1 MRRYLLGVQCLL
13 DIAKHADLPAERWM
27 TSAEERGIDMTDI
40 YISAVSP
47 MILLS
52 ALDKAPVSG
61 YIQQLRENVE
71 TIVQRF
77 VDRRLIAPVTKEI
90 ADRWGKILPQPFTY
104 KDGAGVTHKYTFH
117 EKLVLATALEG
128 IEGRPFVLVDR
139 RQEAHRE
146 LNLDLEDPS
155 EGGANDQQP

>member
-27 TSAEERGIDMTDI
+27 ESAEARGIDMNDI
-40 YISAVSP
+40 YISAASP

-52 ALDKAPVSG
+52 ALDKAPASG

-77 VDRRLIAPVTKEI
+77 VDRKLIAPVTKEI
-90 ADRWGKILPQPFTY
+90 ADRWGKILPQPLTY
-104 KDGAGVTHKYTFH
+104 NDDAGVTHKYTFH
-117 EKLVLATALEG
+117 EKLILATALEG

-155 EGGANDQQP
+155 EAGANDEQP

>member
-1 MRRYLLGVQCLL
+1 M
-13 DIAKHADLPAERWM
+13 E
-27 TSAEERGIDMTDI
+27 SAEARGIDMNDI
-40 YISAVSP
+40 YISAVTP
-47 MILLS
+47 MIILT
-52 ALDKAPVSG
+52 ALEKAPVSG

-71 TIVQRF
+71 TIAQRF

-90 ADRWGKILPQPFTY
+90 ADRWGKLLPQPLSY
-104 KDGAGVTHKYTFH
+104 NDDAGAMHKYTFH

-146 LNLDLEDPS
+146 LNLDVEDPS
-155 EGGANDQQP
+155 EVGQ